1 MDAVLGMLRG
11 FPPLRALMK
20 ELAAEGQEAAWAGIR
35 TALTPFARSG
45 AVPIGGELMVVA
57 GTRSAAPG

>member
-20 ELAAEGQEAAWAGIR
+20 ELAAEGQEAAWA
-35 TALTPFARSG
+35 ASAR
-45 AVPIGGELMVVA
+45 
-57 GTRSAAPG
+57 R